1 MFSSMNDFK
10 NEADKPTKADSY
22 IYEPREEC
30 DIVPPDAKERPRL
43 WRLALMIDSEAL
55 SAVIYST
62 VEDSSLRHIRIALD
76 QSATNKEKALE
87 DAVYSHPFLLSDFG
101 RVDCVVCT
109 ERFTLLPSEIASDT
123 DTIEAACRLAGLTAA
138 DSPDEECNA
147 ALHADTPSV
156 AGACVTWAIDE
167 NIDRFIARTFR
178 NPSLRHHLTPMLQYF
193 GAKTA
198 AGNTSKAYVHLSK
211 GSRQNR
217 ADIML
222 FRSDGRPASV
232 SSLTFDNME
241 DVTYH
246 VLAAARDAGM
256 DTAGDQF
263 MLCGDSTLRENLTQS
278 LRRFATYVMPV
289 IFPSALFRAGR
300 DAVDAPFP
308 LVILPFCE

>member
-1 MFSSMNDFK
+1 
-10 NEADKPTKADSY
+10 
-22 IYEPREEC
+22 
-30 DIVPPDAKERPRL
+30 
-43 WRLALMIDSEAL
+43 
-55 SAVIYST
+55 
-62 VEDSSLRHIRIALD
+62 
-76 QSATNKEKALE
+76 
-87 DAVYSHPFLLSDFG
+87 
-101 RVDCVVCT
+101 
-109 ERFTLLPSEIASDT
+109 
-123 DTIEAACRLAGLTAA
+123 
-138 DSPDEECNA
+138 
-147 ALHADTPSV
+147 
-156 AGACVTWAIDE
+156 
-167 NIDRFIARTFR
+167 
-178 NPSLRHHLTPMLQYF
+178 MLQYF

-198 AGNTSKAYVHLSK
+198 AGTTSKAYVHLSK

-308 LVILPFCE
+308 LVILPLCE